1 MINIFRRHK
10 KLNKIVIIY
19 QSEKNVSV
27 EVASK
32 MKLILE
38 EQYKFDIELKDIDKN
53 HIPKLSTYDFIII
66 GSDSDLSQW
75 AQISKELLD
84 EASQES
90 NIASFYC
97 TAKVGETRKDIE
109 GYKAHVESTLKTY
122 LPLDLVDTAVFGS
135 KISINKELIIENI
148 DWGEVI
154 NWTIRIGKIFSN
166 IKDEKE

>member
-1 MINIFRRHK
+1 MNEIA
-10 KLNKIVIIY
+10 IIY

-27 EVASK
+27 EIASK
-32 MKLILE
+32 MKLMLE
-38 EQYKFDIELKDIDKN
+38 EQYKFNVELKDIDKN

-66 GSDSDLSQW
+66 GSDSDLPQW
-75 AQISKELLD
+75 AQISKELLKK
-84 EASQES
+84 APQQA

-109 GYKAHVESTLKTY
+109 GYKAHVESTLQNY
-122 LPLDLVDTAVFGS
+122 LPLELVDTAVFGS
-135 KISINKELIIENI
+135 KISINKEIIIENI

-166 IKDEKE
+166 IKIEKE